1 MKTFFDSSALAK
13 RYIHEAGSQEV
24 DVLCQRTDELGVAII
39 LAPEIVSA
47 LTRRLREGVL
57 TQSDCQI
64 AKAQLLADIGD
75 AAVINLTPAVV
86 GSAIRLL
93 EQNTLRAMDSL
104 HVACAVAWRADLFVS
119 SDHRQL
125 AAAANAGLKTRRV

>member
-13 RYIHEAGSQEV
+13 RYVNEAGSQEV
-24 DVLCQRTDELGVAII
+24 DALCQRTDELGVAII

-57 TQSDCQI
+57 TEEEYQI
-64 AKAQLLADIGD
+64 AKMQLFTDIGD
-75 AAVINLTPAVV
+75 AAVINLTPAVLAF
-86 GSAIRLL
+86 AIKLL

-119 SDHRQL
+119 SDQRQL
-125 AAAANAGLKTRRV
+125 FAAANAGLKTHRV